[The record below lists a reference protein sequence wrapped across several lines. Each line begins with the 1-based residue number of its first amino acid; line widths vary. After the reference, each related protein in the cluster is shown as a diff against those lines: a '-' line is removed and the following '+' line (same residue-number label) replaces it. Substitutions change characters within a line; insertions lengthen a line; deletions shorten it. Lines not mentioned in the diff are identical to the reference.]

1 MIKVIKD
8 KVAIKTT
15 TTPEGRT
22 ASGLIV
28 PAGAD
33 SEQYTAGEVVA
44 VGDLAQ
50 EFVTVGARVH
60 FNRFVAPKI
69 KVGRDDL
76 YILRLDD
83 VLAIE

>member
-1 MIKVIKD
+1 MIRVIKD
-8 KVAIKTT
+8 KVAIRTT
-15 TTPEGRT
+15 VTPEGRT

-33 SEQYTAGEVVA
+33 SEQYTSGEVVA
-44 VGDLAQ
+44 VGDQAQ
-50 EFVTVGARVH
+50 ELVQIGARVH

-69 KVGRDDL
+69 KVGRDEL
-76 YILRLDD
+76 FILRLDD

>member
-8 KVAIKTT
+8 KVAIRTVI
-15 TTPEGRT
+15 TPEGRT

-44 VGDLAQ
+44 VGELAQ
-50 EFVTVGARVH
+50 DIIQLGAKVH

-76 YILRLDD
+76 FILRLDD

>member
-1 MIKVIKD
+1 MIRVIKD
-8 KVAIKTT
+8 KVAIRTAV
-15 TTPEGRT
+15 TPEGRT

-33 SEQYTAGEVVA
+33 SEQYTSGEVVA
-44 VGDLAQ
+44 VGDQAQ
-50 EFVTVGARVH
+50 ELVSVGARVH

-69 KVGRDDL
+69 KVGRNEL
-76 YILRLDD
+76 FILRLDD